1 VIALVAAATSAP
13 LWRPLFVYGHSIDLD
28 PFRQVAF
35 DAALRAGDLFPRW
48 TPYWYY
54 GYGSP
59 LFHFYAPLP
68 YFISEL
74 WLLAGASLARAF
86 QLTLFVGWL
95 ASGFAMYL
103 LARDSFS
110 RAAATAVAVLY
121 LLAPYHLVDMLVRHA
136 LGEHLAFVWIPLAI
150 WGVAGTVSRPGAQ
163 GREAA
168 AQRAEGERRWTPAKT
183 RFAIG
188 ALALAALPLTH
199 NLTALLALPVVIA
212 WTALAWVRTRHR
224 AGLARA
230 AAATALGL
238 GLSAFF
244 WLPAIADLGAVSA
257 RERLTSEFFRF
268 SLHFVHPTQ
277 LFSPAWGF
285 GGSRP
290 GVEDDGLSFQIG
302 LLHWALA
309 AAAAAALAQRV
320 LRAGGLGRD
329 PATWTAL
336 AALAVFAGA
345 ALMTTAISEPLWN
358 ALPWL
363 ALAQFP
369 WRFLTLAA
377 FGASLASGFA
387 IDALFSPER
396 RAARPLAAAA
406 VVVCALLVYGRYA
419 QPQFAV
425 YDRERNDYLHA
436 PYAEARALLADPARH
451 QEVAAR
457 ADLATLIETGQ
468 SGTSR
473 HEYIPR
479 AVTRLPTK
487 PPERR
492 AEVLGSGRVEGEET
506 LGPNHER
513 FTVAM
518 DAAGELRFH
527 QFYFAGWRAAI
538 DGKPAS
544 LASERASGAILVPVP
559 AGRHAVEIE
568 FGSTPLRRVAN
579 ATSALALLLLVMAAA
594 RLRPSV

>member
-1 VIALVAAATSAP
+1 
-13 LWRPLFVYGHSIDLD
+13 LFS
-28 PFRQVAF
+28 
-35 DAALRAGDLFPRW
+35 
-48 TPYWYY
+48 
-54 GYGSP
+54 
-59 LFHFYAPLP
+59 
-68 YFISEL
+68 
-74 WLLAGASLARAF
+74 
-86 QLTLFVGWL
+86 GWL
-95 ASGFAMYL
+95 ASGLAMYL
-103 LARDSFS
+103 LARDAFS
-110 RAAATAVAVLY
+110 RPAATAAAVLY
-121 LLAPYHLVDMLVRHA
+121 LFAPYHLVDMLVRHA
-136 LGEHLAFVWIPLAI
+136 LGEHLAFVWLPLAI
-150 WGVAGTVSRPGAQ
+150 WGVAGTVSRPGAL
-163 GREAA
+163 
-168 AQRAEGERRWTPAKT
+168 
-183 RFAIG
+183 RFAVG

-212 WTALAWVRTRHR
+212 WSALAWAQTRDH
-224 AGLARA
+224 AGLTRA

-244 WLPAIADLGAVSA
+244 WLPAIADLGGVSA
-257 RERLTSEFFRF
+257 RERLTGEFFRF
-268 SLHFVHPTQ
+268 SLHFVDPTQ
-277 LFSPAWGF
+277 LFSSAWGF

-290 GVEDDGLSFQIG
+290 GTLDDGMSFQIG

-309 AAAAAALAQRV
+309 GVAAAALARRV

-336 AALAVFAGA
+336 AALAAFGGG

-358 ALPWL
+358 ALDWL

-369 WRFLTLAA
+369 WRLLTLAA

-387 IDALFSPER
+387 IDALFPPER

-406 VVVCALLVYGRYA
+406 VVACALLVYGGYA
-419 QPQFAV
+419 QPRFAV
-425 YDRERNDYLHA
+425 YDRERNEYLHTSY
-436 PYAEARALLADPARH
+436 PEARVLLGEPGRH
-451 QEVAAR
+451 QDVAAR

-473 HEYIPR
+473 HEYLPR

-492 AEVLGSGRVEGEET
+492 AEVLGSGRVEREET
-506 LGPNHER
+506 VGPNHER

-518 DAAGELRFH
+518 EAAGELRFH
-527 QFYFAGWRAAI
+527 QFFFAGWRAAI
-538 DGKPAS
+538 DGKPAP

-579 ATSALALLLLVMAAA
+579 ATSALALLLLVAAAA